1 MRQENIHN
9 YLRSYFVS
17 NDCTILNEKPGFLN
31 VQLTVELDKE
41 LMNRPFYWHY
51 LEKTGGTPRPMSLS
65 LTTNQQSEENGEFI
79 HFGAPR
85 LHQIFSSTKRLASSI
100 RLYEDISPTDQQQFP
115 LHPWLCLNIKISYQ
129 CDRKKHRLLS
139 LGLHLVSGAVVDDF
153 HDLLATKSLTPK
165 IPDYTFTI
173 TPIIKPSS
181 GMKRLE
187 DVVDMLVSKEEHG
200 WADEA
205 KKRWA
210 ADLLLLD
217 QFYQGNTD
225 ADSYLVEKEALR
237 KQYEPII
244 KAEVINGGIFYLAP
258 GIDTLNH

>member
-139 LGLHLVSGAVVDDF
+139 LGLHLVSGAV
-153 HDLLATKSLTPK
+153 
-165 IPDYTFTI
+165 
-173 TPIIKPSS
+173 
-181 GMKRLE
+181 
-187 DVVDMLVSKEEHG
+187 
-200 WADEA
+200 
-205 KKRWA
+205 
-210 ADLLLLD
+210 
-217 QFYQGNTD
+217 
-225 ADSYLVEKEALR
+225 
-237 KQYEPII
+237 
-244 KAEVINGGIFYLAP
+244 
-258 GIDTLNH
+258 

>member
-1 MRQENIHN
+1 M
-9 YLRSYFVS
+9 
-17 NDCTILNEKPGFLN
+17 
-31 VQLTVELDKE
+31 
-41 LMNRPFYWHY
+41 
-51 LEKTGGTPRPMSLS
+51 
-65 LTTNQQSEENGEFI
+65 
-79 HFGAPR
+79 
-85 LHQIFSSTKRLASSI
+85 
-100 RLYEDISPTDQQQFP
+100 YEDISPTDQQQFP

-173 TPIIKPSS
+173 SPIIKPSS